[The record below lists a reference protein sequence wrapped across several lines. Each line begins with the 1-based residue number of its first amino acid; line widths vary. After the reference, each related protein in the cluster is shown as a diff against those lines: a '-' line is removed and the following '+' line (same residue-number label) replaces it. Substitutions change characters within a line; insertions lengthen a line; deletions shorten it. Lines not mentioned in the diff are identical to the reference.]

1 MNRILQSAVLLV
13 GVAACGAGSRP
24 LAQDVPAKTNITG
37 GERIAWDQELLPDS
51 NIGDYQF
58 AVYLNG
64 ERIELR
70 SASCESEPVAD
81 GFICSAPLPRLRR
94 GANSLEFVAILNGQ
108 ESERS
113 EPLELEFGGGAETQA
128 APAAADGHVRGESI
142 ARGLIAPT
150 DLAALPDGR
159 LLIAERRGAVRVVSA
174 GLLDEPALL
183 LRDVAVGGDMG
194 LLALAVHPEFAQ
206 NRLVYLAYTAR
217 LPEGPPVYRVLR
229 AREINNTLGEV
240 AAVFESGAVGSTASM
255 SARFGPDSKL
265 YVGIGACAGCRPA
278 VAGAVLRLN
287 DDGTT
292 PRDSASASPVFVGDL
307 AAPVGLTWH
316 GDVLW
321 IADRRA
327 ASTTIIAA
335 ADGGSHQVGTTSDAG
350 AAMLT
355 SENTRRILMVRPHAG
370 GIDRYQLRD
379 GSLVGTGEPVL
390 TGNTI
395 VHTALATAD
404 GALYVCVSDSP
415 DGNVELIRLAP

>member
-24 LAQDVPAKTNITG
+24 LAQDVPAKTKITG

-51 NIGDYQF
+51 SIGDYQF

-113 EPLELEFGGGAETQA
+113 EPLELEFGGGAETQR
-128 APAAADGHVRGESI
+128 APAAADGHVRRESI

-159 LLIAERRGAVRVVSA
+159 LLIAERRGAVRVVSG

-194 LLALAVHPEFAQ
+194 LLAVAVHPEFAQ

-217 LPEGPPVYRVLR
+217 LRDNPPVYRVLR

-240 AAVFESGAVGSTASM
+240 AVVFESGAVGSTASM

-292 PRDSASASPVFVGDL
+292 PRDSASPVFVGDL

-327 ASTTIIAA
+327 ASTTIVAV
-335 ADGGSHQVGTTSDAG
+335 ADGGSQQVAVTSDAG
-350 AAMLT
+350 AALLT
-355 SENTRRILMVRPHAG
+355 SAENTRRSLMVRPQAG
-370 GIDRYQLRD
+370 GIDQYQLRD
-379 GSLVGTGEPVL
+379 GSLVGMGEPVL
-390 TGNTI
+390 TGKTI
-395 VHTALATAD
+395 VHTVLSTAD